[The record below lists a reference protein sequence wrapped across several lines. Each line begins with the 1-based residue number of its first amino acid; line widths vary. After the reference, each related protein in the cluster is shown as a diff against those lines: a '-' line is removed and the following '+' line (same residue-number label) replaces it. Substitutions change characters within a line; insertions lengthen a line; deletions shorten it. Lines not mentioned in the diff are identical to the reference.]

1 MAIIHRLQAAA
12 ELLGR
17 YGRAWRHAWQHRDEL
32 TPPPHTRDEAE
43 FLPAALALQAEPT
56 SPTGRWVARIIVAG
70 VFGVLAWA
78 FLGHSE
84 IIVNAGGRIVPR
96 GQSKTVAALETAR
109 VRALYVEEGQTV
121 HAGDLLVEL
130 DTRLSD
136 GEQLAAEQARAQ
148 AELQVARASAL
159 LKALDTGRAPVL
171 PNLSGADPTRLSTAQ
186 RHLQDQWSDLQA
198 RLARLDAE
206 IRRSSAELPL
216 ATQRAQDYAE
226 LARSRDVPQHAWIEK
241 EQARLEL
248 QGQLAGARAQ
258 RAALVTE
265 LRTTTQNSRLEAQR
279 QFDTAQAE
287 ARRAQS
293 HGELLRVTAPV
304 DGTVHQ
310 LAAHTVG
317 GIVPA
322 AQPLMQIVPAQADV
336 ELEVMVENRDIG
348 FVHEGQPAQVKLDAY
363 DYTRFGSVPATV
375 RQVARD
381 AVQDEHR
388 GPLYPVRLTLER
400 RSLTVHGREAPIGP
414 GLSGSAEIVT
424 GERRLIDYVL
434 SPLLRHGRESL
445 HER

>member
-1 MAIIHRLQAAA
+1 MALTHRLQAAA
-12 ELLGR
+12 ELLAR

-32 TPPPHTRDEAE
+32 TSPPHTRDEAE

-56 SPTGRWVARIIVAG
+56 SPTGRWVARLIVVG
-70 VFGVLAWA
+70 VFGTLAWSL
-78 FLGHSE
+78 LGHSE

-96 GQSKTVAALETAR
+96 GQTKTVAALEIAR
-109 VRALYVEEGQTV
+109 VRALHVEEGQAV
-121 HAGDLLVEL
+121 RAGDLLVEL

-136 GEQLAAEQARAQ
+136 GDLQAAEQTRAQ
-148 AELQVARASAL
+148 AELQIARAGAL
-159 LKALDTGRAPVL
+159 LQALDAGRAPVL
-171 PNLSGADPTRLSTAQ
+171 PDLPGADPERLLTAR
-186 RHLQDQWSDLQA
+186 RHLQDQWADLQA

-206 IRRSSAELPL
+206 IRRCNAELPL

-248 QGQLAGARAQ
+248 EGQLAGARSQ
-258 RAALVTE
+258 RTALVTE
-265 LRTTTQNSRLEAQR
+265 LRTTTQNARLDAQR
-279 QFDTAQAE
+279 QLDAAQAE
-287 ARRAQS
+287 ARRAQA

-348 FVHEGQPAQVKLDAY
+348 FVREGQPAQVKLDAFE
-363 DYTRFGSVPATV
+363 YTRYGSVPATV

-388 GPLYPVRLTLER
+388 GPLYPVRLTLAR
-400 RSLTVHGREAPIGP
+400 RSLTVDGHEAPIGP

-434 SPLLRHGRESL
+434 SPLLRHGHESL